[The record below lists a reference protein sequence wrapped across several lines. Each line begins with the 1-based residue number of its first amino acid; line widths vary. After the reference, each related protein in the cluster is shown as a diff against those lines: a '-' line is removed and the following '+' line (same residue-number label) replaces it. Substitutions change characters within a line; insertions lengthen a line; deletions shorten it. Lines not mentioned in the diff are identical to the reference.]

1 MFLELEWLT
10 STGRLCKISMLAGMF
25 WLRKLSPVDSCF
37 GTTFNCK
44 DARNYVNRLHLHNS
58 SNILLHSHGISWSS
72 PSAQNLK
79 SHNSFLSVFFISFFS
94 SPDPILISNHA
105 NTKPGRLTSG
115 YTHSHFFEPVDE
127 EKLRFEGKADIVY
140 SSKEV
145 ERNGK

>member
-79 SHNSFLSVFFISFFS
+79 SHNSFLSVFFLSFFFES
-94 SPDPILISNHA
+94 RSYPHFKSRKHKA
-105 NTKPGRLTSG
+105 RS
-115 YTHSHFFEPVDE
+115 THEWIYAFPLFEPVDE